1 MIGEKG
7 IFFVVSFFFPFQVSE
22 DAQVVLATALQW
34 IAERLFADAA
44 RAANA
49 DGPKTRINK
58 GHFQSAL
65 VRNSWLGQAGIIKGH
80 VLGSAAISR
89 MIKAQGDEEGEGD
102 EE

>member
-1 MIGEKG
+1 
-7 IFFVVSFFFPFQVSE
+7 VSE
-22 DAQVVLATALQW
+22 DAQVILATALQW
-34 IAERLFADAA
+34 IAERLFVDAA

-49 DGPKTRINK
+49 DGPNTRINK

-65 VRNSWLGQAGIIKGH
+65 ARNAWLGQSGIIKGH

-89 MIKAQGDEEGEGD
+89 VIKAGDEE